1 MIYSIHFKRYLKLPL
16 HSAWYTLELMFTT
29 FLAPSHC
36 FWWSSHL
43 RLETTK
49 WLKTLATWLSLTLK
63 MLWIITLHQRLC
75 LDWTTFQL
83 KCQENMQCIFRPK
96 YRCFHQKFVGFSCF
110 QRMLF
115 KVLFDSE
122 TTLNLT
128 LWSKYIFCIHLT
140 TISCP
145 IFKIDFYRCK
155 CFKDFI

>member
-1 MIYSIHFKRYLKLPL
+1 MAHTLRTDVYNFFSAVTLLSMI
-16 HSAWYTLELMFTT
+16 
-29 FLAPSHC
+29 
-36 FWWSSHL
+36 SSHL
-43 RLETTK
+43 WLETTK
-49 WLKTLATWLSLTLK
+49 WLKTFATWLSLTLK

-155 CFKDFI
+155 CSKDFIWPQEWRSVYD